1 MTQYKCPVCA
11 KTLKTI
17 SGFRGH
23 TQKQHG
29 QNLCASDHRI
39 PSTPDAESVTL
50 TSVMSFTDQSFGNAF
65 SASLKST
72 LTNITN
78 DPFISYP
85 DEMRTL
91 CSMVQG
97 STDINNFLYQTFS
110 NIVSTSTD
118 ITLGTGREQLFRR
131 LHRTRI
137 SQSIREEFASFFSQ
151 HSKSTVN
158 NFMQLIFE
166 NIRGEI
172 LMHQTTIAKDNAD
185 KEQSKISNNDQSIL
199 YYIAG

>member
-29 QNLCASDHRI
+29 QNICASDHRI
-39 PSTPDAESVTL
+39 PSTPDVIH
-50 TSVMSFTDQSFGNAF
+50 DQSFGNAF
-65 SASLKST
+65 SASLQST
-72 LTNITN
+72 PTNITN
-78 DPFISYP
+78 DPFISNP

-110 NIVSTSTD
+110 NIVSTTTD
-118 ITLGTGREQLFRR
+118 ITLGTDREQLFRR

-158 NFMQLIFE
+158 NFMQRIFE

-185 KEQSKISNNDQSIL
+185 KEQSMISNNDQFIL